1 MLSGLLKNSSSNS
14 LSVMFSALLES
25 LSSDSMP
32 VMFSALLESLSS
44 DSMPVMFYALLE
56 SSSSDSMSKEVSNS
70 NDSEPHSVIV
80 SCSALWRNSSMIFS
94 WPATSRS

>member
-1 MLSGLLKNSSSNS
+1 
-14 LSVMFSALLES
+14 MFSALLES

-32 VMFSALLESLSS
+32 VMFYALLESLSSDSMPVMFYALLESLSS

-70 NDSEPHSVIV
+70 NDSEPLLVIV
-80 SCSALWRNSSMIFS
+80 SCSALWRSSSIIFS